1 MPRVYSSLFIHRI
14 LAGLGVWCCLL
25 FFPNVVQ
32 STTSDS
38 ATLQWAANQEAD
50 LAGYRIYHGT
60 APGVYGVFQAVGKTT
75 TYQYTNLE
83 PSKTHYFTI
92 TAFDISGN
100 ESLPSPEVSKA
111 ITALDSQTSSSTS
124 TASNTTSGGDSWL
137 TDDFNDGDLTGWQV
151 VNEGTWDAPSA
162 WGVVEGALQQTSN
175 IYDGNTDGTVLPKKG
190 TYAWYSNGQSWSDYQ
205 VAVQMR
211 SLDDDAIGLMV
222 RYQNPSNYY
231 RFSWDAQRM
240 YRRLVKVVNGEVTL
254 LREDAVPYLIG
265 QSYEVVMVANGNTL
279 EVRVDGVPLFGGPV
293 VDRALSS
300 GSVALYSWGNIGSV
314 FDNVQVS
321 PVGEPPTLS
330 TLTVTKAGTG
340 GGTVTSNP
348 AGITCA
354 STCAGS
360 FVSGQGV
367 TLTATPDGI
376 STFVGWSGDADC
388 NDGQVTVTGS
398 VSCMATFTS
407 TLDITPPSI
416 SLTSPTNG
424 SILSGKIA
432 INATA
437 TDNSGVA
444 GVQFQLNGNNLG
456 AEDTISPFSIS
467 WDSSGVVPGSYT
479 LTAIARD
486 VAGNTTSSA
495 PVAISTSSP
504 SSTLTVSIAGS
515 GSVTS
520 SPDGI
525 RCTSGTC
532 SASYGTGSAITLTAK
547 ADKKWTFS
555 GWSGACSGT
564 GECVVPLSAN
574 QLVGATF
581 SQNGN
586 GRRNK

>member
-1 MPRVYSSLFIHRI
+1 LF
-14 LAGLGVWCCLL
+14 L
-25 FFPNVVQ
+25 PNVVQ

-38 ATLQWAANQEAD
+38 ATLQWAANIEPD

-60 APGVYGVFQAVGKTT
+60 APGVYGVVQAVGTTT

-92 TAFDISGN
+92 TAFDTAGN
-100 ESLPSPEVSKA
+100 ESLPSLEVSKTIA
-111 ITALDSQTSSSTS
+111 ALDSQTSSSTS
-124 TASNTTSGGDSWL
+124 TASNTTLVGDSLL
-137 TDDFNDGDLTGWQV
+137 TDDFNDGNFAGWQV
-151 VNEGTWDAPSA
+151 VNEGTWDAPSV
-162 WGVVEGALQQTSN
+162 WGVVGGALQQTSN

-190 TYAWYSNGQSWSDYQ
+190 TYAWYTNGPSWSNYQ

-211 SLDDDAIGLMV
+211 SMDDDAVGVMV
-222 RYQNPSNYY
+222 RYQNPTNYY
-231 RFSWDAQRM
+231 RFSWDAQRR

-254 LREDAVPYLIG
+254 LRQDAVPYLVG
-265 QSYEVVMVANGNTL
+265 QSYQVAVMANGNTL

-293 VDRALSS
+293 VDSALST

-321 PVGEPPTLS
+321 PVGELQTLP
-330 TLTVTKAGTG
+330 TLTVTKGGTG
-340 GGTVTSNP
+340 GGMVTSSP
-348 AGITCA
+348 AGITCEP
-354 STCAGS
+354 TCAAN
-360 FVSGQGV
+360 FASGTLV
-367 TLTATPDGI
+367 TLTATPAGT
-376 STFVGWSGDADC
+376 SRFEGWSGDADC
-388 NDGQVTVTGS
+388 SDGQVLMMGS
-398 VSCMATFTS
+398 VSCTATFTS
-407 TLDITPPSI
+407 TLDVTPPSI
-416 SLTSPTNG
+416 TLTSPING
-424 SILSGKIA
+424 STLSGEVT

-456 AEDTISPFSIS
+456 AEDTTSPFSIS
-467 WDSSGVVPGSYT
+467 WDSTGVVPGPYAIA
-479 LTAIARD
+479 AIARD
-486 VAGNTTSSA
+486 AAGNTSSSV
-495 PVAISTSSP
+495 PVNISISSP
-504 SSTLTVSIAGS
+504 PSTLTVSIAGS

-532 SASYGTGSAITLTAK
+532 SASYRTGSAVMLTAK
-547 ADKKWTFS
+547 ANKKWTFS

-564 GECVVPLSAN
+564 GECVVQLSAN

-586 GRRNK
+586 GRGNKK